1 MSCYDVHLSMT
12 VKLKTWLRLRA
23 AVAAMAL
30 ALSWLSAPL
39 SLASW
44 EPDVCEM
51 ECCIAEG
58 HCCCATRRAYV
69 KGREPKPGDVSVTLK
84 TTLTKPCP
92 AGCAAS
98 GISSQNNLPCAAHA
112 PSLLVEPAF
121 IPLPRYRGQ
130 FLLAY
135 PFAAQPSSP
144 RAPPAHDGLIA

>member
-1 MSCYDVHLSMT
+1 MT
-12 VKLKTWLRLRA
+12 IKLKTWLRLRA
-23 AVAAMAL
+23 AVAALAL
-30 ALSWLSAPL
+30 ALGWLSVPL

-69 KGREPKPGDVSVTLK
+69 KGREPKLGDVSVTFE
-84 TTLTKPCP
+84 TALTNPCP
-92 AGCAAS
+92 ASCAAS
-98 GISSQNNLPCAAHA
+98 GNSSQNNLPRAAHT
-112 PSLLVEPAF
+112 PSLLVEPAS
-121 IPLPRYRGQ
+121 IPLPRNRGQ

-144 RAPPAHDGLIA
+144 RAPPARDGLIA